1 MSRALLFVLV
11 VYLLVIGHGA
21 ADQGVSVM
29 KDVPLRQFCT
39 VLEHVRAKPINEEEA
54 VFSFGFKGQTK
65 HFLLVKN
72 TDIDPRVKRAYHGID
87 TTGFKN
93 SLAVVFGGWE
103 RPMVFFFFS
112 KILVL
117 ILF

>member
-1 MSRALLFVLV
+1 
-11 VYLLVIGHGA
+11 
-21 ADQGVSVM
+21 M

-54 VFSFGFKGQTK
+54 VFSFGFKGQTR

-87 TTGFKN
+87 TSGFKN

-103 RPMVFFFFS
+103 RPMVFFFS

-117 ILF
+117 ILFLFCFVFQLTTFSLKTCFFSVEWFCQN